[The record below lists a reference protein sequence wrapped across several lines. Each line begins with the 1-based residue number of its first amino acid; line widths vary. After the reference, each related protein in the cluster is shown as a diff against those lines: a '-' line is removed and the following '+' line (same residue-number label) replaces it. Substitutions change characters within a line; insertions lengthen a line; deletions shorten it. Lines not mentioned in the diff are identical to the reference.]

1 MADDCAI
8 GRKNNQSN
16 FSSKLKNKNQQANDP
31 NVVLQIVFHDT
42 AGAKSVLASLTVSF
56 FKPPHSYWFPPSKSC
71 VGDQIDWV
79 YASKL
84 GGGSQLILHSM
95 EKTRSGNGEYILW
108 NKRRWQWISWKLR
121 GPRSLCASE
130 LGGGKQSMS
139 RGKWGESRGEE
150 EWELGGGQCSGGRH
164 TSTARMEVQGR
175 IWSLHHQHFVASRSN
190 SVIISNISLI
200 NSISRKPVISSI
212 KVTKSLTN

>member
-1 MADDCAI
+1 M
-8 GRKNNQSN
+8 
-16 FSSKLKNKNQQANDP
+16 SSFRLYFTTKA
-31 NVVLQIVFHDT
+31 
-42 AGAKSVLASLTVSF
+42 VLASFTVSF
-56 FKPPHSYWFPPSKSC
+56 FKLSPHLYWFPPSKSC
-71 VGDQIDWV
+71 AGDQIDWL

-95 EKTRSGNGEYILW
+95 EKTRSCNGDYILW

-121 GPRSLCASE
+121 GPRRLCASE
-130 LGGGKQSMS
+130 PEGGKQSMS

-150 EWELGGGQCSGGRH
+150 EWGGGAGGEQRGGQCSGGRH

-200 NSISRKPVISSI
+200 N
-212 KVTKSLTN
+212 